1 MTSGRKQR
9 QHWFYMHVG
18 KKCAQMHAHTPRYT
32 VYTHRWK
39 KYVLV
44 GIELKR
50 KLKSIWTQHTH
61 AHAHTHA
68 HTQAALQT
76 NTYRGQER
84 IKHLFHV
91 IWLERLK
98 EQNCMK
104 ACTHTSAYPV
114 TGHVF
119 QKIGWTEKVTCVNQ
133 MHPKDDMIR
142 TEIKRGWHIHIWIHT
157 ASLYP
162 TELSYAYL
170 CSQRSPA
177 AFSNT

>member
-1 MTSGRKQR
+1 MEL
-9 QHWFYMHVG
+9 
-18 KKCAQMHAHTPRYT
+18 KCAQMHAHTPTHTYT
-32 VYTHRWK
+32 QCIHTGGKNMYWLGLSSKESLKVSEHNTHM
-39 KYVLV
+39 
-44 GIELKR
+44 
-50 KLKSIWTQHTH
+50 
-61 AHAHTHA
+61 
-68 HTQAALQT
+68 QAALQT

-84 IKHLFHV
+84 IKCWFHV

-98 EQNCMK
+98 EQNCTK

-119 QKIGWTEKVTCVNQ
+119 QKTGWTEKVTCVNQ

-142 TEIKRGWHIHIWIHT
+142 TEIKRGWHIHIQIHT
-157 ASLYP
+157 STLYP

-177 AFSNT
+177 AFSNI